1 MDTITRDVRDLPE
14 PERSSLE
21 RLVGHQLR
29 DTQRIIL
36 QVINVTPPKSTV
48 GAQDS
53 AEVPSWWRI
62 YDGLSDA
69 DVDRLDEA
77 VGQRADLTR
86 TFA

>member
-21 RLVGHQLR
+21 RLIGHQLR

-36 QVINVTPPKSTV
+36 QVINVTPPNLTV

-53 AEVPSWWRI
+53 ADVPSWWRI
-62 YDGLSDA
+62 YDGLSETEA
-69 DVDRLDEA
+69 DQLDEA
-77 VGQRADLTR
+77 VGQRANLTR